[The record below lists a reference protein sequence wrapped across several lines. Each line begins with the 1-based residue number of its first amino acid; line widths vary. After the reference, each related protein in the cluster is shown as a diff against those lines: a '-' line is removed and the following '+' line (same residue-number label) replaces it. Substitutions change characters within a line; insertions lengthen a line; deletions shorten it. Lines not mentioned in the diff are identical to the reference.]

1 MFKYTFKRYLFKIL
15 NITVQKGIQ
24 EKIHKMG
31 TKTLFPTLEPTWEKT
46 ANENPRI
53 PKLSSYKKDFTS
65 TRASTA
71 TNYIYFCVFVSSFIT
86 IAATSPKAKTYII

>member
-1 MFKYTFKRYLFKIL
+1 MFKYTFKGYLFKIL

-31 TKTLFPTLEPTWEKT
+31 TKTLFPTWEKT